1 MLEADAQLKIMLQY
15 NKWGCTKAKYNDLR
29 ALIDSMLT
37 TLRKQNIAREIFAQI
52 NEICLSKDKYS
63 SK

>member
-1 MLEADAQLKIMLQY
+1 MLQY
-15 NKWGCTKAKYNDLR
+15 NKRGCTKAKYNDLR